1 MIRNIIYF
9 ERAGPL
15 NTIPLIEHI
24 KERVPQG
31 DIKEVIVPVTTG
43 KTADL
48 FAQHLE
54 NRIKIIPISEDETL
68 SACRR
73 IEHNEGG
80 VWEKLMQR
88 YIGKE
93 QKKIDPTNRRKIFD
107 LTFLPFCGEKWE
119 LISEPFYIFGQG
131 MKVAIEVS
139 ISAVETGKISPYTTV
154 AAVGGTGEGVDTAI
168 IVKTS
173 TQKEAFGKNPDKRLA
188 VYEILAMPRE
198 KW

>member
-1 MIRNIIYF
+1 MIRNIAYF

-15 NTIPLIEHI
+15 NTIPLIELI
-24 KERVPQG
+24 EERIPQG

-48 FAQHLE
+48 FTQHLA
-54 NRIKIIPISEDETL
+54 NKIKIIPVSEDETL
-68 SACRR
+68 SACTR
-73 IEHNEGG
+73 IGYTEGG
-80 VWEKLMQR
+80 VWEKLIQR
-88 YIGKE
+88 YVGKE
-93 QKKIDPTNRRKIFD
+93 QKDIDSTDRRKIFD

-139 ISAVETGKISPYTTV
+139 IAAVEAEKIGPYTTV

-173 TQKEAFGKNPDKRLA
+173 TQKEAFGRNPDKRLA